1 MKKQWT
7 FLSRSVLAGAIILS
21 AAPVIFSA
29 DQKLAAV
36 AAFRSFLTTA
46 KLDARWQDGD
56 LMQIDSAELRSAYGG
71 RQFYFTFRPAPV
83 PPGAANAD
91 VIARYKTALQE
102 YEKHSLRMTVGIDQA
117 SNVAPFQQANDFN
130 AGLMP
135 VKNDADAKV
144 AAAAILSLIG
154 NDQVHPEVI
163 AASEVS
169 VTTTNSGWTCK
180 VRRVH
185 GFDGTVEFDANGKC
199 VSAKK
204 VLNYVPPTPP

>member
-1 MKKQWT
+1 MDKQWSL
-7 FLSRSVLAGAIILS
+7 LSRVGLAGAILLS
-21 AAPVIFSA
+21 AVPAFFSA
-29 DQKLAAV
+29 DQNVTAV
-36 AAFRSFLTTA
+36 TAFRTFLTTK

-56 LMQIDSAELRSAYGG
+56 LRPIDSAELRTAYAG

-117 SNVAPFQQANDFN
+117 SNVTPFQQAHDFN

-135 VKNDADAKV
+135 VKNEADAKI

-154 NDQVHPEVI
+154 NDQVHPEAI
-163 AASEVS
+163 AASEVT
-169 VTTTNSGWTCK
+169 VTATNSGWTCK
-180 VRRVH
+180 VKRVH
-185 GFDGTVEFDANGKC
+185 GFDGTVDFDANGKC